1 MIYAAIDVE
10 TSGLNPSNGDRVLEC
25 AAVKVFHGKIVTE
38 FSQLVKVPCLIPTRV
53 TKIHG
58 ITAGMLIDELPP
70 EKVWPDFLKFI
81 GDSPLIAHNAPFDIR
96 FIRHELALLDKSFTN
111 RSICT
116 LQLAKQHF
124 PQLPNHRLESVARHV
139 LGTIPAD
146 CQLHRAL
153 GDARL
158 VAKIWMEMEG

>member
-1 MIYAAIDVE
+1 LSYVAIDVE
-10 TSGLNPSNGDRVLEC
+10 TSGLNLAKGDRVLEC
-25 AAVKVFHGKIVTE
+25 AAVRLSHGKISSE
-38 FSQLVKVPCLIPTRV
+38 FSRLVQVSCSIHPSASQV
-53 TKIHG
+53 HG
-58 ITAGMLIDELPP
+58 ITMEMLVGQSLPQ
-70 EKVWPDFLKFI
+70 EVWNDFLEFI
-81 GDSPLIAHNAPFDIR
+81 GDAVLLAHNAPFDLR
-96 FIRHELALLDKSFTN
+96 FIRHEIAMLGSGFTN

-116 LQLAKQHF
+116 LRLAKQHF

-158 VAKIWMEMEG
+158 VAKIWMGMEG